1 LEGQALRQEVVVNI
15 GEASAA
21 SGVSAKMIRYYENIG
36 LLPASSRSANNYRR
50 YTASDIHR
58 LRFVRRSREFGF
70 SMAQIEALL
79 ALWSDRT
86 RPSKEVKK
94 IAIAHVE
101 ELDAK
106 IRHLR
111 QLRTSLKSLADCCHG
126 DNRPDCPILD
136 DLELGEQRPATK
148 QK

>member
-1 LEGQALRQEVVVNI
+1 MQDNPSHHGKVKDRSQEVVLNI

-21 SGVSAKMIRYYENIG
+21 SGVSAKMIRYYESRG
-36 LLPASSRSANNYRR
+36 LLPAASRSASGYRK
-50 YTASDIHR
+50 YAEADIHR

-70 SMAQIEALL
+70 SMEQIEALL

-86 RPSKEVKK
+86 RPSKDVKK
-94 IAIAHVE
+94 IALAHVG

-111 QLRTSLKSLADCCHG
+111 QLRTSLKALADSCHG
-126 DNRPDCPILD
+126 DHHPDCPILD
-136 DLELGEQRPATK
+136 DLELGK
-148 QK
+148 